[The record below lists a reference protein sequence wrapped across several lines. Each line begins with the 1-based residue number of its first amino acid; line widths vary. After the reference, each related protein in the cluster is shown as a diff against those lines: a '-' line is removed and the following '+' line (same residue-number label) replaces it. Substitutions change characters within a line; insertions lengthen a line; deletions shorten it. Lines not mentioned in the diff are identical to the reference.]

1 MDIVCNICKV
11 ARVNEDVCE
20 VITHTYSHPVILNQL
35 IKVLSEVGERF
46 NGDVP
51 VRVNGVDITNLSTD
65 ICKDKDGYY
74 INIGV

>member
-1 MDIVCNICKV
+1 MDIVYNIGKV
-11 ARVNEDVCE
+11 ANVNDDVCE
-20 VITHTYSHPVILNQL
+20 VITYTYSHPVSLNQL

-74 INIGV
+74 INIGI

>member
-1 MDIVCNICKV
+1 MDIVFNIGKV
-11 ARVNEDVCE
+11 ANVNEDVCE
-20 VITHTYSHPVILNQL
+20 VITHTFSHPVSINRL
-35 IKVLSEVGERF
+35 IKVLSDVGERF

-74 INIGV
+74 INIGI